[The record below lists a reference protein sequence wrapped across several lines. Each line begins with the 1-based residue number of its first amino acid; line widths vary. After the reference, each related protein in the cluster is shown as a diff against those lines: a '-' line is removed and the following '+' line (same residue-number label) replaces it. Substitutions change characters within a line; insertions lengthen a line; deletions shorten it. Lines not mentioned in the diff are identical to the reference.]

1 MIDADHYRKLEH
13 LYAAAPIS
21 RWYGISI
28 AVLALPS
35 TALGGWVFTGLSR

>member
-1 MIDADHYRKLEH
+1 VLGVLVMWGLGHQ
-13 LYAAAPIS
+13 
-21 RWYGISI
+21 WYGISI